1 MTAFLERI
9 DPPPRIWLFGGGHVA
24 AALAPVLAA
33 LEFQLIVVDE
43 RAEWADP
50 ARFPAGARVLDADPQ
65 DVLRREPPAP
75 GDHVLVVTHDH
86 GLDETLI
93 RLLAPHPLAWL
104 GLVGS
109 RGKWARFRRRLEA
122 REVDPA
128 ALDRVRCP
136 VGADIGAVTPAEIA
150 VSIAA
155 DLVAH
160 RHNVSP

>member
-1 MTAFLERI
+1 M
-9 DPPPRIWLFGGGHVA
+9 
-24 AALAPVLAA
+24 
-33 LEFQLIVVDE
+33 VVDE

-50 ARFPAGARVLDADPQ
+50 ARFPAAARVLDADPR
-65 DVLRREPPAP
+65 DLLRREPPRP
-75 GDHVLVVTHDH
+75 TDLVLVVTHDH
-86 GLDETLI
+86 GLDEALI
-93 RLLAPHPLAWL
+93 RLLAPHPVAWL

-122 REVDPA
+122 RDVAPA

-155 DLVAH
+155 ELVAH
-160 RHNVSP
+160 RHKVRP

>member
-1 MTAFLERI
+1 MSAFLERI
-9 DPPPRIWLFGGGHVA
+9 DPPARIWIFGGGHVA
-24 AALAPVLAA
+24 AALAPVLVG
-33 LEFQLIVVDE
+33 LDFQVIVVDE

-50 ARFPAGARVLDADPQ
+50 ARFPAAVTVRDTDPQ
-65 DVLRREPPAP
+65 DLLRRESPRPT
-75 GDHVLVVTHDH
+75 DHALVVTHDH

-122 REVDPA
+122 RDLDPA

-160 RHNVSP
+160 RHKVSP